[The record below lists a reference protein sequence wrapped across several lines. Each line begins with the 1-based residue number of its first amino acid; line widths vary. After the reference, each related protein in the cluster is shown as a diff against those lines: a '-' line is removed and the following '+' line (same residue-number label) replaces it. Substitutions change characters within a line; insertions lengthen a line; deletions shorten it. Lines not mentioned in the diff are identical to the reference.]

1 MNKVCITGKR
11 DKDIVSFLKSNGID
25 LVNSV
30 TKDVE
35 LLICEDINSTSSKII
50 TAKKRGIQILDLDT
64 FKTSYIFE

>member
-1 MNKVCITGKR
+1 MKKVCITGKR